1 MASVPGRRGVDVVA
15 VDYELTPK
23 VMLAEIFR
31 QVHAAIA
38 FLWRRGARTGIDPE
52 GIYLGGSSA
61 GGHLAAAGNAAGWHQ
76 GGGMPAKIVWGRC
89 RSAVCSGRH
98 RLPIASS
105 RIGCSRRSSR
115 SESWSDRAHAAT
127 RLPAD
132 RRLRRS
138 RCGWIQTPVSRVPS
152 PSEKRRLPID
162 AVRGRRP
169 ESF

>member
-1 MASVPGRRGVDVVA
+1 MASVLGRRGIDVVA
-15 VDYELTPK
+15 VDYKLTPK
-23 VMLAEIFR
+23 VMLAEIVR

-38 FLWRRGARTGIDPE
+38 FLWRQGSRPGIDPE

-76 GGGMPAKIVWGRC
+76 GGGMRAKIVWGHC
-89 RSAVCSGRH
+89 RSAVCSGRR

-105 RIGCSRRSSR
+105 RTGCSSR

-152 PSEKRRLPID
+152 PLAKRGLRID